1 MRSNNYLQYKLDK
14 RFILYFIL
22 FVGAFLR
29 ILYFHQF
36 DDYYDDWNFFFTVDP
51 NISNEI
57 TWVRYFGDRREALG
71 YLPSDWSKV
80 GEDFPYYFAF
90 LTKFIL
96 SIIGYSVENAHLFL
110 LIFSIGSF
118 FIIIKICDLII
129 KDINFKILVLVLIAT
144 NIFLIR
150 EPNALRPHAL
160 SIFFTL
166 LSLYY
171 FILIYLENKV
181 SYKNII
187 LFCTVTL
194 FFMSIWPLNLAFFG
208 GQCCFLIKIY
218 FNKKIKN
225 LKVLIIPT
233 LTIILLYLVLNYN
246 YLEYQVLNKSQHYTP
261 LQTRFFYSYFFNT
274 FFGSI
279 VFGGFMLLV
288 FSYFCIKEILK
299 TFKINKYKLN
309 LFIKNLENENIFLII
324 ILAVYILIISYSLV
338 KAPVMAPKYISFLV
352 PMIIIWTSYKI
363 YQTKNKFVYY
373 FTIFFS
379 LFNVTLYWDDIQIDR
394 PPTKEILKI
403 ISESKTKKVYTTES
417 WVFNNYLSHH
427 NISLEKKINFYK
439 FDEYKF
445 DSLPNKFWFLC
456 LNNPRFAIG
465 DNNNPDDKKCFTF
478 QKNSNLYLV
487 KTIKLPDYLI
497 HYIIKK

>member
-1 MRSNNYLQYKLDK
+1 MKSNSYLQYKFDK

-51 NISNEI
+51 NVSNEI
-57 TWVRYFGDRREALG
+57 TWVRYFGNRRI
-71 YLPSDWSKV
+71 LPQYNISDWGKV

-90 LTKFIL
+90 LTKFVL
-96 SIIGYSVENAHLFL
+96 SFIGYSVEKAHIFL

-118 FIIIKICDLII
+118 FIIIKICDLIV
-129 KDINFKILVLVLIAT
+129 KDINFKILVLILIAT

-150 EPNALRPHAL
+150 EPNSLRPHAL

-171 FILIYLENKV
+171 FILIYLKNKT

-187 LFCTVTL
+187 LFSIITL

-218 FNKKIKN
+218 FNKKVKN
-225 LKVLIIPT
+225 LKILIIPA
-233 LTIILLYLVLNYN
+233 LTIILLYLILNYN
-246 YLEYQVLNKSQHYTP
+246 YLEYQVLNKSQHYTTF
-261 LQTRFFYSYFFNT
+261 QTRFFYTYFFNT

-288 FSYFCIKEILK
+288 FSYFYIKEILK
-299 TFKINKYKLN
+299 TLRISKYKLN
-309 LFIKNLENENIFLII
+309 LFMKNLENESIFLII
-324 ILAVYILIISYSLV
+324 ILTIYILITSYSLL

-352 PMIIIWTSYKI
+352 PIIIIWVSYKI
-363 YQTKNKFVYY
+363 YQTKKKLTYY
-373 FTIFFS
+373 FVICFS
-379 LFNVTLYWDDIQIDR
+379 LLNVALYWDDIQIDR
-394 PPTKEILKI
+394 PPTKKILKI
-403 ISESKTKKVYTTES
+403 ISESKNKEVYTTED
-417 WVFNNYLSHH
+417 WAFNHYLAHH
-427 NISLEKKINFYK
+427 NISLKKNINFNK
-439 FDEYKF
+439 FDEYQF
-445 DSLPNKFWFLC
+445 NSFPNEFWFLC
-456 LNNPRFAIG
+456 LNNPRYAIG
-465 DNNNPDDKKCFTF
+465 DNDNPDNKRCFAF
-478 QKNSNLYLV
+478 QENTNFYLI

-497 HYIIKK
+497 HYIAKK